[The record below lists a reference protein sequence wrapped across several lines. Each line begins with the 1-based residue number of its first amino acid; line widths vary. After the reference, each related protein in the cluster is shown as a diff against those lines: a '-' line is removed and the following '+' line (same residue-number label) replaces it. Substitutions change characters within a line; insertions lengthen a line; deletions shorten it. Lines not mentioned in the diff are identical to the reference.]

1 MSKKLLNL
9 WMDED
14 LKEWLKAR
22 AAERR
27 TSMARELS
35 RLVIE
40 AKRAQEQA
48 STDRR
53 GGAPANMAHRLR
65 AMG

>member
-1 MSKKLLNL
+1 MGKKLLNL

-48 STDRR
+48 STDT
-53 GGAPANMAHRLR
+53 A
-65 AMG
+65 